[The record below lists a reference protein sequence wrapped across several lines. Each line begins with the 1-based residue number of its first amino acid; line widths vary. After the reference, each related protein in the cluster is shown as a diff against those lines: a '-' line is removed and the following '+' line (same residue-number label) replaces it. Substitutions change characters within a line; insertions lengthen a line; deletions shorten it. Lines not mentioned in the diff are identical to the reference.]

1 MSARTRFERT
11 CLSAAKGAWMQAKD
25 AGSQR
30 GEGCRFDAR
39 SLTRLERGDVFEI
52 IDVEE
57 DAHAGQAELQL
68 PLDHGRLILA
78 RAPHVGEE
86 EVKLAPR
93 RERQLG

>member
-1 MSARTRFERT
+1 
-11 CLSAAKGAWMQAKD
+11 MQAKD

-30 GEGCRFDAR
+30 GEGCRLETR
-39 SLTRLERGDVFEI
+39 SLTRLKRGDVFEI

-78 RAPHVGEE
+78 RAPHMGEE
-86 EVKLAPR
+86 ELELAPR